1 MVNANL
7 TEIIILQVRN
17 LKQNKYST
25 MMTMFVALKTTY
37 FLSFEFLFFR
47 NKQIPNPTKLKSTT
61 SPMDPPEMI
70 AIKSSAGR

>member
-17 LKQNKYST
+17 LKQNKYSA

-37 FLSFEFLFFR
+37 FLSFLFFR